1 MGATGSGA
9 GIVSALPTTCTACG
23 IPIAPKAEYHLFG
36 RGRVLC
42 DHCLPRRTAHRAVH
56 PECAALEHLPVRSR
70 LRNDDKARA
79 GPPTEGEIVSGG
91 KRQAAEV
98 ERAKVAA
105 EVEADRAVEQA
116 LRVVV
121 MRRDGASWGDIAER
135 LGISQLEAEQLGAIA
150 YARLGAAEANQLRI
164 EVEDRLD
171 ALVRKASVDLALAQ
185 NQAERTQLYR
195 VLAGIEAQ
203 RSRLLGLNM
212 KPGGE

>member
-1 MGATGSGA
+1 MSEGK
-9 GIVSALPTTCTACG
+9 
-23 IPIAPKAEYHLFG
+23 KA
-36 RGRVLC
+36 
-42 DHCLPRRTAHRAVH
+42 
-56 PECAALEHLPVRSR
+56 AA
-70 LRNDDKARA
+70 
-79 GPPTEGEIVSGG
+79 
-91 KRQAAEV
+91 V

-105 EVEADRAVEQA
+105 EIEADRAVEQA

>member
-1 MGATGSGA
+1 MSEGK
-9 GIVSALPTTCTACG
+9 
-23 IPIAPKAEYHLFG
+23 KA
-36 RGRVLC
+36 
-42 DHCLPRRTAHRAVH
+42 
-56 PECAALEHLPVRSR
+56 AA
-70 LRNDDKARA
+70 
-79 GPPTEGEIVSGG
+79 
-91 KRQAAEV
+91 V

-105 EVEADRAVEQA
+105 EIEADRAVEQA

-121 MRRDGASWGDIAER
+121 MRRDGASWGDIGER
-135 LGISQLEAEQLGAIA
+135 LGISQIEAEQLGAIA